1 MEVAMLFA
9 DEGEESRMAEELLK
23 QQGLKY
29 KRIDVSGSGL
39 LGWLLFEY
47 GTARVP
53 LLVIGATVLVGL
65 EEIRRFL
72 AGR

>member
-1 MEVAMLFA
+1 VEVAMLFA